1 MTTATSGVLA
11 RFPWL
16 LPVRNSFASYGA
28 SAVTRTSDRGHLAE
42 ARNQCHRSFG
52 VPIRVSKETFLP
64 LNVHLCGPHVFRF
77 FFQHEFSI
85 FPAGKFG
92 IFRVC
97 FFLKGNQI
105 CWVFCE
111 FLLLSG
117 LGAPQD
123 VTAQLFPVLPWDACL
138 RMPSLWQQGKGTK
151 AGGRG
156 RGAPQVYSC
165 VTPFAG
171 AG

>member
-1 MTTATSGVLA
+1 MVIRMVIRMVILYGYGVFMPDVVPVGVVFEEPLA
-11 RFPWL
+11 
-16 LPVRNSFASYGA
+16 
-28 SAVTRTSDRGHLAE
+28 
-42 ARNQCHRSFG
+42 
-52 VPIRVSKETFLP
+52 
-64 LNVHLCGPHVFRF
+64 PHVFRF

-92 IFRVC
+92 ILCVC